1 MLQVQNK
8 SKPGT
13 LDPGF
18 GVDGTVSLPLA
29 GIVGSIPAAIH
40 ALPENKTLVAIRAL
54 RPENTPAQLVRLNVD
69 GTKDKT
75 FGDGGLVKVLL
86 QGGNLFLPASIHP
99 LADGRWLLAGSALRE
114 TAEGQVRDLAVVRLD
129 QNGKMDGTFGR
140 GGVVQ
145 ISVEGLLGT
154 QAGKD
159 ARFVSRRNDEKTD
172 EKTDE
177 KFTTTPDFLV
187 FPGSAQLDGKI
198 VLVSTLYFSPASQRG
213 VVLRLE
219 IDGSFDLSLAGKG
232 YLFVDLPGF
241 TGASNQ
247 AAGVAVEPDGSVL
260 VCGEFDHPE
269 RMAAYVIRYD
279 RFGAVDK
286 TFGVS
291 KNGLVIIADDT
302 RLPMLFAMALK
313 PDGGI
318 VAVGGTLGYLDVSGV
333 GLIVVLTTDGRF
345 NSDVNDGRPVFSDV
359 LGYHR
364 WHRCLLQS
372 DGKIIVS
379 GQGISPVFNN
389 TATVAARFS
398 PDGRKDQAFAN
409 DGLVVIEDEGGYGSD
424 QDITLRADNRI
435 VLGCTAGS
443 PIRGAVMCFF
453 R

>member
-1 MLQVQNK
+1 MVQVQNK
-8 SKPGT
+8 SAPGT
-13 LDPGF
+13 PYPGF
-18 GVDGTVSLPLA
+18 GTKGTVSLPFE
-29 GIVGSIPAAIH
+29 GVDGNIPGAV
-40 ALPENKTLVAIRAL
+40 LPLPNNQLLVAIHAL
-54 RPENTPAQLVRLNVD
+54 RPENTPAQLVRLNED
-69 GTKDKT
+69 GKIDRE
-75 FGDGGLVKVLL
+75 FGFNSAVEVPLKGGALFYPSSLL
-86 QGGNLFLPASIHP
+86 PLRNGG
-99 LADGRWLLAGSALRE
+99 WLIIGSAVRE
-114 TAEGQVRDLAVVRLD
+114 TGEGQVRDLAVVKQD
-129 QNGKMDGTFGR
+129 QHGKMDNTFGQD
-140 GGVVQ
+140 GVV
-145 ISVEGLLGT
+145 IIRT
-154 QAGKD
+154 QDLAGKE
-159 ARFVSRRNDEKTD
+159 ARFVSRCND

-198 VLVSTLYFSPASQRG
+198 VLVSTLQFNPGSHRG

-333 GLIVVLTTDGRF
+333 GLIVVLTADGRF
-345 NSDVNDGRPVFSDV
+345 NSDVNGGQPVFSDV
-359 LGYHR
+359 LEYSR
-364 WHRCLLQS
+364 WQRCLLQS

-379 GQGISPVFNN
+379 GQGLSPVFKNM
-389 TATVAARFS
+389 AAVVARFL
-398 PDGRKDQAFAN
+398 PDCRKDRSFAD
-409 DGLVVIEDEGGYGSD
+409 DGLVVVENEGGYGSD
-424 QDITLRADNRI
+424 QGIVHRTDNKI
-435 VLGCTAGS
+435 VLGCTSAS
-443 PIRGAVMCFF
+443 PARGDVMCYFE
-453 R
+453 